1 LADEL
6 MAAYN
11 SGARH
16 AQKIPPDNS
25 RIKVK
30 STSFLSCWTIDRQL
44 SLFPAVPQRRTPF
57 TCRFKAIFRQLEP
70 VKVINNSTDIDHKQ
84 FL

>member
-1 LADEL
+1 

-16 AQKIPPDNS
+16 AQKSPPDNS
-25 RIKVK
+25 RITVK
-30 STSFLSCWTIDRQL
+30 STSFLSCSLIGRQL
-44 SLFPAVPQRRTPF
+44 SLFPVVPQRRTPF
-57 TCRFKAIFRQLEP
+57 SCRFKAISRQQEP